1 MKAYICRHKLKTFVL
16 LLMYY
21 DNHYFTKY
29 ANFVCRIGIFSSIN
43 ANSTAVFT
51 SSFFIWNVKCV
62 ELARQIDI
70 TDVM

>member
-1 MKAYICRHKLKTFVL
+1 
-16 LLMYY
+16 MYY

-29 ANFVCRIGIFSSIN
+29 ANFVCRIGIFSNIN